1 LAVSTVDNGIKVLAN
16 ADGVRLLRTL
26 ENRSFDASRSAS
38 ETVTKVVFVTNKLFE
53 DVLCFFRM
61 HGSIIPHWCS
71 L

>member
-38 ETVTKVVFVTNKLFE
+38 ETVTKVVFVTNKLFQ
-53 DVLCFFRM
+53 DVLYFFRM
-61 HGSIIPHWCS
+61 HGSIIPYWCS